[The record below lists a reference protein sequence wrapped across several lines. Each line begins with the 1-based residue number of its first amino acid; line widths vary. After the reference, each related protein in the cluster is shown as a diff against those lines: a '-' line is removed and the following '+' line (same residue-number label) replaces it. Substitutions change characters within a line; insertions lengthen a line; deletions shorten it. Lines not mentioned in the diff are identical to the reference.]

1 MIQRSGPAMS
11 DADRIQEMLKRQ
23 RMLSDFGAFAL
34 TCQNLDEGLSKACSL
49 VADVLGTGRA
59 KVLEIPHAGECLF
72 VRAGVGWRPASS
84 ASSVAR
90 PLSRRASEAAVL
102 VSARTGRLPSAH
114 AGHSDGSDAP
124 VRGDCRLGSA
134 TRMRLGSMT

>member
-1 MIQRSGPAMS
+1 MIQRWGPAMS

-34 TCQNLDEGLSKACSL
+34 TWQNLDEGLSKACSL

-72 VRAGVGWRPASS
+72 VRVGVGRVPGVVGQLSS
-84 ASSVAR
+84 
-90 PLSRRASEAAVL
+90 
-102 VSARTGRLPSAH
+102 PSAFA
-114 AGHSDGSDAP
+114 AGLRSSRSGFGQDWPAAERP
-124 VRGDCRLGSA
+124 CRSF
-134 TRMRLGSMT
+134 RWF